1 MAWLRVCLI
10 GLIAALALLLGA
22 CGNREPEARA
32 AFIALLQSRS
42 EAAVGGPVALPSLS
56 KEERQ
61 ALGDYAQAYGIM
73 SDYQAELRKAAQP
86 LREVLATETLRSVG
100 DIVARRDALTLAR
113 KTLQANVAAVREAR
127 ARADKARSSLELPP
141 DLAPAYDGV
150 YDESL
155 TAPANE
161 LLAAADTLDA
171 VARDALAIA
180 DFVAANAAG
189 IELAGGQARVATP
202 SLQQALNLRLQG
214 LNAQSDD
221 LERAREQIRRAV
233 GPSLTDPAATPSAG
247 AASTPATGVVSA
259 PAAGSAA
266 APAAVRR

>member
-10 GLIAALALLLGA
+10 GLVAALALLLGA

-42 EAAVGGPVALPSLS
+42 EAAAGGPVALPSLS

-113 KTLQANVAAVREAR
+113 KTLQANVAAVRER

-171 VARDALAIA
+171 VARDALAVA

-189 IELAGGQARVATP
+189 IELAGA
-202 SLQQALNLRLQG
+202 
-214 LNAQSDD
+214 
-221 LERAREQIRRAV
+221 RRAW
-233 GPSLTDPAATPSAG
+233 PRLRCN
-247 AASTPATGVVSA
+247 
-259 PAAGSAA
+259 
-266 APAAVRR
+266 RR

>member
-42 EAAVGGPVALPSLS
+42 EAAAGGPVALPSLS

-100 DIVARRDALTLAR
+100 DIVARHDALTLAR

-189 IELAGGQARVATP
+189 IELAGARRAATP

>member
-1 MAWLRVCLI
+1 M
-10 GLIAALALLLGA
+10 
-22 CGNREPEARA
+22 RE
-32 AFIALLQSRS
+32 
-42 EAAVGGPVALPSLS
+42 
-56 KEERQ
+56 
-61 ALGDYAQAYGIM
+61 
-73 SDYQAELRKAAQP
+73 
-86 LREVLATETLRSVG
+86 
-100 DIVARRDALTLAR
+100 
-113 KTLQANVAAVREAR
+113 R

-221 LERAREQIRRAV
+221 LERV
-233 GPSLTDPAATPSAG
+233 SGTDPSGGGSEPDGSGGDALGRGGVDACDGCGVG
-247 AASTPATGVVSA
+247 A
-259 PAAGSAA
+259 AAGSAA

>member
-1 MAWLRVCLI
+1 MAWLRGRRGV
-10 GLIAALALLLGA
+10 GAAAGRL
-22 CGNREPEARA
+22 RQSRRAR
-32 AFIALLQSRS
+32 ALLQSRS

-113 KTLQANVAAVREAR
+113 KTLQANVAAVRER
-127 ARADKARSSLELPP
+127 ARGRTRPVPRWNCRPIWRPP
-141 DLAPAYDGV
+141 M
-150 YDESL
+150 
-155 TAPANE
+155 TACTTNPDRPANE

-189 IELAGGQARVATP
+189 IELAGRQARVATP

-259 PAAGSAA
+259 PAAGSVA

>member
-32 AFIALLQSRS
+32 LHR
-42 EAAVGGPVALPSLS
+42 AAAEPQRGRRRRTGRPGARKNGRRWAITRKPTASCRTTRPSC
-56 KEERQ
+56 
-61 ALGDYAQAYGIM
+61 A
-73 SDYQAELRKAAQP
+73 AAQP

-150 YDESL
+150 YDES
-155 TAPANE
+155 P
-161 LLAAADTLDA
+161 D
-171 VARDALAIA
+171 RPRQR
-180 DFVAANAAG
+180 AAG
-189 IELAGGQARVATP
+189 RGRHAGCRGARRAGYRRFRGGERCGHRTGRAPARVATP

-259 PAAGSAA
+259 PAAGSVA

>member
-22 CGNREPEARA
+22 CGNREPEARRLHRA
-32 AFIALLQSRS
+32 AAEPQRGRRRRTGRP
-42 EAAVGGPVALPSLS
+42 AVPEQAKSGS
-56 KEERQ
+56 

-100 DIVARRDALTLAR
+100 DIVARHDALTLAR
-113 KTLQANVAAVREAR
+113 KTLQANVAAVRER
-127 ARADKARSSLELPP
+127 ARGRTRPVPRWNCRPIWRPP
-141 DLAPAYDGV
+141 M
-150 YDESL
+150 
-155 TAPANE
+155 TACTTNPDRPANE

-189 IELAGGQARVATP
+189 IELGA
-202 SLQQALNLRLQG
+202 
-214 LNAQSDD
+214 
-221 LERAREQIRRAV
+221 RRAW
-233 GPSLTDPAATPSAG
+233 PRLRCN
-247 AASTPATGVVSA
+247 
-259 PAAGSAA
+259 
-266 APAAVRR
+266 RR